1 MPWSK
6 KDVDKHKKGLSEKQ
20 KEKWVAT
27 ANSVLASCLKKGTAR
42 ATCEA
47 QAIRIANG
55 TANNNEVY
63 TTQEVEQEVTYTVRE
78 ETYQNVKH
86 LVVPVI
92 MMVEGVHN
100 GSLGPLFHSIA
111 ELGRFPDAWNGRP
124 VVIDHPEIEGQ
135 SVSANSPEIME
146 RQVVGIIFNTHVD
159 DNKLKA
165 EAWLNEEKLRQS
177 CPSVLAAIQN
187 SEPIEV
193 SIGVFTDQE
202 DTEGDWNGEHYTAVA
217 HNHRPDHLALLPGGR
232 GACSVE
238 DGCGIRV
245 NKKKGGTD
253 VNEQEF
259 LQSLKSFYSDQLS
272 LNADAGYRELVDAA
286 RCKIDAMDSENVM
299 HFLQEV
305 YDEFVVYEIRQ
316 RIGGIKLYKQGY
328 KFENSTFELTGNPQ
342 EVRRKVEYEVLA
354 NGSGMRRT
362 RSNNNNKEV
371 TEMPKDNEKCTPCV
385 KAKVDALIANEA
397 SKFAE
402 TDREWLE
409 ALSEEQLVK
418 LEPQVVEKEVTKE
431 VNVLSA
437 EDRAIIDYVKF
448 QKKEQRKATISQ
460 IQANSEKGEWSDEEL
475 NAMSDTALAK
485 IAGLLKKEEPV
496 DYSLFGG
503 GGFDLNASGEEP
515 LAPTGVK
522 FENK

>member
-1 MPWSK
+1 MPWTK
-6 KDVDKHKKGLSEKQ
+6 KDADRHKKGLSDKQ
-20 KEKWVAT
+20 KEKWAAT
-27 ANSVLASCLKKGTAR
+27 ANSVLSSCLKKGGAK
-42 ATCEA
+42 ASCEA
-47 QAIRIANG
+47 QAIRVANG
-55 TANNNEVY
+55 TANNSEVY
-63 TTQEVEQEVTYTVRE
+63 TTQEVVQEATYTVRE
-78 ETYQNVKH
+78 ETYQGVPH

-124 VVIDHPEIEGQ
+124 VVIDHPEVEGT

-159 DNKLKA
+159 NNKLKA

-177 CPSVLAAIQN
+177 CPSVLVAIQN

-202 DTEGDWNGEHYTAVA
+202 EVEGDWNGEHYIAVA

-238 DGCGIRV
+238 DGCGVRV
-245 NKKKGGTD
+245 NKKKGGTN
-253 VNEQEF
+253 VNEDEF
-259 LQSLKSFYSDQLS
+259 LQSLKSFYADQLG
-272 LNADAGYRELVDAA
+272 LNADIGYRELVDAA
-286 RCKIDAMDSENVM
+286 RSKIDSMDSENVI
-299 HFLQEV
+299 HFLQEL
-305 YDEFVVYEIRQ
+305 YDDFVVYEIRQ
-316 RIGGIKLYKQGY
+316 RVGGIKLYKQGY
-328 KFENSTFELTGNPQ
+328 KFENGTFELTENPQ

-371 TEMPKDNEKCTPCV
+371 IEMPKDNEKCTPCV
-385 KAKVDALIANEA
+385 KAKVDALIANEVN
-397 SKFAE
+397 KFAE

-409 ALSEEQLVK
+409 TLSEDQLKK
-418 LEPQVVEKEVTKE
+418 LEPQVIEKEVVKE

-448 QKKEQRKATISQ
+448 QKKEQKKATIDQ
-460 IQANSEKGEWSDEEL
+460 IQANSDKGTWTDDEL
-475 NAMSDTALAK
+475 NAMSDSALAK
-485 IAGLLKKEEPV
+485 IAGLLRKEQPV
-496 DYSLFGG
+496 DYSLYGG

-515 LAPTGVK
+515 LAPTGIK
-522 FENK
+522 FEK

>member
-1 MPWSK
+1 MAK
-6 KDVDKHKKGLSEKQ
+6 KNKTGIYGAHV
-20 KEKWVAT
+20 
-27 ANSVLASCLKKGTAR
+27 
-42 ATCEA
+42 
-47 QAIRIANG
+47 
-55 TANNNEVY
+55 
-63 TTQEVEQEVTYTVRE
+63 VEQELTYTVRE
-78 ETYQNVKH
+78 ETYQGAKY
-86 LVVPVI
+86 LVVPVT

-100 GSLGPLFHSIA
+100 GSMGPLFHSIA
-111 ELGRFPDAWNGRP
+111 ELGKFPQAWNGRP
-124 VVIDHPEIEGQ
+124 VVIDHPEEEGQ

-159 DNKLKA
+159 NTKLRA

-177 CPSVLAAIQN
+177 CPSVLASVQK

-202 DTEGDWNGEHYTAVA
+202 EVEGDWNDEHYIAVA

-253 VNEQEF
+253 VNEEEF
-259 LQSLKSFYSDQLS
+259 LQSLKSFYVDR
-272 LNADAGYRELVDAA
+272 LNLNVNAGYRELVDAA
-286 RCKIDAMDSENVM
+286 RSKIDAMDSENVM

-305 YDEFVVYEIRQ
+305 YDDFVVYEIRQ
-316 RIGGIKLYKQGY
+316 RIGGLKLYKQGY

-354 NGSGMRRT
+354 NGSGMKRT
-362 RSNNNNKEV
+362 RSNNNNNKEV
-371 TEMPKDNEKCTPCV
+371 SEMPKENEKCTPCV
-385 KAKVDALIANEA
+385 KAKVDALIANKV
-397 SKFAE
+397 SKYAE

-409 ALSEEQLVK
+409 ALSEEQLDK
-418 LEPQVVEKEVTKE
+418 MEPQVVEKEVTNE

-448 QKKEQRKATISQ
+448 QKKEQRKATIDQ
-460 IQANSEKGEWSDEEL
+460 IQANSEKGTWADDEL

-485 IAGLLKKEEPV
+485 IAGLLKKEEPAN
-496 DYSLFGG
+496 YSLFGG

-515 LAPTGVK
+515 MAPTGIT
-522 FENK
+522 FEK

>member
-1 MPWSK
+1 MAK
-6 KDVDKHKKGLSEKQ
+6 KNKTGIYGAHV
-20 KEKWVAT
+20 
-27 ANSVLASCLKKGTAR
+27 
-42 ATCEA
+42 
-47 QAIRIANG
+47 
-55 TANNNEVY
+55 
-63 TTQEVEQEVTYTVRE
+63 VEQELTYTVRE
-78 ETYQNVKH
+78 ETYQGAKY
-86 LVVPVI
+86 LVVPVT

-100 GSLGPLFHSIA
+100 GSMGPLFHSIA
-111 ELGRFPDAWNGRP
+111 ELGKFPQAWNGRP
-124 VVIDHPEIEGQ
+124 VVIDHPEEEGQ

-159 DNKLKA
+159 NTKLRA

-177 CPSVLAAIQN
+177 CPSVLASVQK

-193 SIGVFTDQE
+193 SIGVFTDTE
-202 DTEGDWNGEHYTAVA
+202 EVEGDWNEEHYIAVA

-253 VNEQEF
+253 VNEEEF
-259 LQSLKSFYSDQLS
+259 LQSLKSFYVDR
-272 LNADAGYRELVDAA
+272 LNLNVNAGYRELVDAA
-286 RCKIDAMDSENVM
+286 RSKIDAMDSENVM

-305 YDEFVVYEIRQ
+305 YDDFVVYEIRQ
-316 RIGGIKLYKQGY
+316 RIGGLKLYKQGY

-354 NGSGMRRT
+354 NGSGMKRT
-362 RSNNNNKEV
+362 RSNNNNNKEV
-371 TEMPKDNEKCTPCV
+371 SEMPKENEKCTPCV
-385 KAKVDALIANEA
+385 KAKVDALIANKV
-397 SKFAE
+397 SKYAE

-409 ALSEEQLVK
+409 ALSEEQLDK
-418 LEPQVVEKEVTKE
+418 MEPQVVEKEVTNE

-448 QKKEQRKATISQ
+448 QKKEQRKATIDQ
-460 IQANSEKGEWSDEEL
+460 IQANSEKGTWADDEL

-485 IAGLLKKEEPV
+485 IAGLLKKEEPAN
-496 DYSLFGG
+496 YSLFGG

-515 LAPTGVK
+515 MAPTGIT
-522 FENK
+522 FEK

>member
-1 MPWSK
+1 MTRK
-6 KDVDKHKKGLSEKQ
+6 NKTG
-20 KEKWVAT
+20 
-27 ANSVLASCLKKGTAR
+27 
-42 ATCEA
+42 
-47 QAIRIANG
+47 
-55 TANNNEVY
+55 VY
-63 TTQEVEQEVTYTVRE
+63 SAHVVQQEPAYTVK
-78 ETYQNVKH
+78 NVQHQGLPH
-86 LVVPVI
+86 LVVPVV

-100 GSLGPLFHSIA
+100 GSRGPLYHAIA
-111 ELGRFPDAWNGRP
+111 ELGKFPEAWNGRP
-124 VVIDHPEIEGQ
+124 VIIDHPEIDGQ
-135 SVSANSPEIME
+135 NVSANSPEIVE
-146 RQVVGIIFNTHVD
+146 QQVIGTVFNTHVD

-165 EAWLNEEKLRQS
+165 EVWLNEEKLRQIS
-177 CPSVLAAIQN
+177 PSVLASLQRC
-187 SEPIEV
+187 EPIEV
-193 SIGVFTDQE
+193 SVGVFSE
-202 DTEGDWNGEHYTAVA
+202 EEEVEGDWNGEHYTAIA
-217 HNHRPDHLALLPGGR
+217 HNHRPDHLALLPGGC

-238 DGCGIRV
+238 DGCGIRA
-245 NKKKGGTD
+245 NKKKGGTN
-253 VNEQEF
+253 VNEEEF
-259 LQSLKSFYSDQLS
+259 LQSLKSFYVDR
-272 LNADAGYRELVDAA
+272 LNLNVNAGYRELVDAA
-286 RCKIDAMDSENVM
+286 RSKIDAMDSENVM

-354 NGSGMRRT
+354 NGSGMKRT
-362 RSNNNNKEV
+362 RSNNNNNKEV
-371 TEMPKDNEKCTPCV
+371 SEMPKENEKCTPCV
-385 KAKVDALIANEA
+385 KAKVDALIANEV
-397 SKFAE
+397 SKYAE

-409 ALSEEQLVK
+409 ALSEEQLDK
-418 LEPQVVEKEVTKE
+418 MEPQVVEKEVTKE

>member
-1 MPWSK
+1 MPWTK
-6 KDVDKHKKGLSEKQ
+6 KDADKHKKGLSDKQ
-20 KEKWVAT
+20 KEKWAAT
-27 ANSVLASCLKKGTAR
+27 ANSVLAACLKKGGAK
-42 ATCEA
+42 ASCEA
-47 QAIRIANG
+47 QAVRIANG

-63 TTQEVEQEVTYTVRE
+63 TSQEVEQEVTYTVRE
-78 ETYQNVKH
+78 ETYKDAKH

-100 GSLGPLFHSIA
+100 GSLGPLFHSIS
-111 ELGRFPDAWNGRP
+111 ELGKFPDAWNGRP

-165 EAWLNEEKLRQS
+165 EAWLDEEKLRQS

-187 SEPIEV
+187 TEPIEV
-193 SIGVFTDQE
+193 SIGVFTDTE
-202 DTEGDWNGEHYTAVA
+202 EVEGDWNEEHYIAIA

-245 NKKKGGTD
+245 NKKKGGTN
-253 VNEQEF
+253 VNEEDF
-259 LQSLKSFYSDQLS
+259 LKSLKSFYANQLS
-272 LNADAGYRELVDAA
+272 FNAEAGYRELVDAA
-286 RCKIDAMDSENVM
+286 RSKIDAMDSENVM

-305 YDEFVVYEIRQ
+305 YDDFVVYEIRQ
-316 RIGGIKLYKQGY
+316 RIGGLKLYKQGY

-342 EVRRKVEYEVLA
+342 EVHRKVEYVVLA

-362 RSNNNNKEV
+362 RKNNNYKEV
-371 TEMPKDNEKCTPCV
+371 IEMSKDNEECTPCV
-385 KAKVDALIANEA
+385 KKKVDALIANEA
-397 SKFAE
+397 SKYAE
-402 TDREWLE
+402 TDRKWLE
-409 ALSEEQLVK
+409 ALTEEQLDK
-418 LEPQVVEKEVTKE
+418 MEPQVVTKEVTKE

-437 EDRAIIDYVKF
+437 EDREILDFVKL
-448 QKKEQRKATISQ
+448 QKKEQRKATIAQ
-460 IQANSEKGEWSDEEL
+460 IQANSEKNAWTEDEL
-475 NAMSDTALAK
+475 NAMSDSALVK
-485 IAGLLKKEEPV
+485 VAGLLKKEEPA
-496 DYSLFGG
+496 DYSLLGG

-515 LAPTGVK
+515 LAPTGIK
-522 FENK
+522 FEE

>member
-1 MPWSK
+1 MAK
-6 KDVDKHKKGLSEKQ
+6 KNKTG
-20 KEKWVAT
+20 
-27 ANSVLASCLKKGTAR
+27 
-42 ATCEA
+42 
-47 QAIRIANG
+47 
-55 TANNNEVY
+55 VY
-63 TTQEVEQEVTYTVRE
+63 DAHVIEQEVTYTVRQ
-78 ETYQNVKH
+78 ETYQGVNH

-100 GSLGPLFHSIA
+100 GSLGPLFHSIS
-111 ELGRFPDAWNGRP
+111 ELGRFPDSWNGRP

-135 SVSANSPEIME
+135 SVSANSPGIME
-146 RQVVGIIFNTHVD
+146 GQVVGIIFNTHVD
-159 DNKLKA
+159 NNKLKA

-187 SEPIEV
+187 TEPIEV
-193 SIGVFTDQE
+193 SIGVFTDTE
-202 DTEGDWNGEHYTAVA
+202 EVEGDWNEEHYIAIA

-253 VNEQEF
+253 VNEEEF
-259 LQSLKSFYSDQLS
+259 LQSLKSFYVDR
-272 LNADAGYRELVDAA
+272 LNLNVETGYRELVDAA
-286 RCKIDAMDSENVM
+286 RSKIDAMDSENVM

-305 YDEFVVYEIRQ
+305 YDDFVVYEIRQ
-316 RIGGIKLYKQGY
+316 RIGGLKLYKQGY
-328 KFENSTFELTGNPQ
+328 KFENSTFEFTGNPQ

-362 RSNNNNKEV
+362 RSNNNNNKEV
-371 TEMPKDNEKCTPCV
+371 IEMPKENEKCTPCV
-385 KAKVDALIANEA
+385 KKRVDALIANEA
-397 SKFAE
+397 SKYAE

-409 ALSEEQLVK
+409 GLSEEQLDK
-418 LEPQVVEKEVTKE
+418 MEPQVVTKEVTKE

-437 EDRAIIDYVKF
+437 EDRDILNYVKLQ
-448 QKKEQRKATISQ
+448 QKERRNATISQ
-460 IQANSEKGEWSDEEL
+460 IQANSEKGAWTDEEL
-475 NAMSDTALAK
+475 NAMSDSALAK

-515 LAPTGVK
+515 LAPTGIT
-522 FENK
+522 FEK